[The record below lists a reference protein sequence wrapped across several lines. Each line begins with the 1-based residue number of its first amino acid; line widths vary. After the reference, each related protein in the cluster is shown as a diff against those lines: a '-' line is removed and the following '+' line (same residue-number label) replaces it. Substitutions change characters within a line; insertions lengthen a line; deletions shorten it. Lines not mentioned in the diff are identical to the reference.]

1 MSSLIPKRSRRN
13 LQSPR
18 RAKANYVYSPE
29 QVLALYEICPNTL
42 TNWVQRGLSPY
53 QLGRRRLFKGQHLNA
68 FHQKRKDNA
77 KRKTALDEVYCVT
90 CKDIHSLL
98 GADFQSEPFKGK
110 IFVTVPC
117 PKKHSPAYKRMSIPN
132 FEILLELRKPV
143 PERSEETNNDSGPRS
158 RFVSEETFSKAAP
171 GTPPEAERQA
181 GYSSWSEANQA
192 SARSKIKSDANVFP
206 IYDYQMHVKEARG
219 LHEKTVNAIL
229 HDIWQFIDMA
239 GNVDFREI
247 GVEAI
252 AGYKAQLQGDGG
264 LGEVR
269 SAKTVVNALAHLK
282 DFFEWLPKQKGYES
296 IPAHLYEYFTPPKRL
311 TSIARAPVPK
321 TFPSPEDIKMVV
333 EAMPS
338 DTFLARRDRAMLA
351 FTYLSGARGS
361 AVISFAIK
369 HVDVDRRAVDQLAR
383 DVETKKSKTF
393 RSNWFPVG
401 DLYEKIV
408 IDGIDDLKSQGADLD
423 TPLVP
428 RGPRYEFGHKAK
440 QGWQRVKDKGL
451 AGRIFETAANNAGVS
466 RFTPHRVRD
475 TIASA
480 IPTWALS
487 MEDFKALSQCF
498 GHDDLKTTMDYYGA
512 ISEER
517 QHQLISQMRN
527 REEVRVGYDAAGLPP
542 ALRAQLRK
550 TVEDFLSG
558 VLVTLKSSSLV
569 AGT

>member
-1 MSSLIPKRSRRN
+1 MSSLKAKRSRRN

-18 RAKANYVYSPE
+18 RAKANYLYE

-42 TNWVQRGLSPY
+42 TNWVQRGLYPY
-53 QLGRRRLFKGQHLNA
+53 QSGRRRLFKGVHLNA
-68 FHQKRKDNA
+68 FHQKRNDNA

-98 GADFQSEPFKGK
+98 GADFKSEPFKGK
-110 IFVTVPC
+110 ISVTVPC
-117 PKKHSPAYKRMSIPN
+117 PKKLSPAYKSMSIPD
-132 FEILLELRKPV
+132 FEVLLELRKPI

-158 RFVSEETFSKAAP
+158 RFVSEETFSEATP
-171 GTPPEAERQA
+171 GTPPEAENQA
-181 GYSSWSEANQA
+181 GSTSWFEANQA
-192 SARSKIKSDANVFP
+192 SARSKMKSDANVFP

-229 HDIWQFIDMA
+229 HDIWQFINLA
-239 GNVDFREI
+239 GDVDFREI

-252 AGYKAQLQGDGG
+252 SGYKAQLQGEGG
-264 LGEVR
+264 SGEVR
-269 SAKTVVNALAHLK
+269 SAKTIVNAFAHLK
-282 DFFEWLPKQKGYES
+282 DFFEWLPRQKGYQS
-296 IPAHLYEYFTPPKRL
+296 IPAHLYEYFTPPNRL
-311 TSIARAPVPK
+311 TNIARAPVPK
-321 TFPSPEDIKMVV
+321 TFPSPEDIRTVV

-338 DTFLARRDRAMLA
+338 NTFLERRNRAMLA

-361 AVISFAIK
+361 ALISFAIK
-369 HVDVDRRAVDQLAR
+369 HVDIDRRAVDQLAR

-393 RSNWFPVG
+393 RSDWFPVG
-401 DLYEKIV
+401 DLYERIV
-408 IDGIDDLKSQGADLD
+408 IEWIDELKYQGADPD
-423 TPLVP
+423 TPLFP

-451 AGRIFETAANNAGVS
+451 AGRIFEAAANDAGVN

-475 TIASA
+475 TIAFA
-480 IPTWALS
+480 IPSWALS
-487 MEDFKALSQCF
+487 MEDYKALSQCF

-542 ALRAQLRK
+542 ALRAQLEK

-558 VLVTLKSSSLV
+558 VLVTLKSSSFV
-569 AGT
+569 ADT